1 MKKQIS
7 IFVFVM
13 SLFILGTLSSCSN
26 KQGSSQRWSEEKANE
41 WYSKLPWMSGCDY
54 IPATA
59 INQIEMWSEDTY
71 DSKEIDKEL
80 GWAQDLGFTTMRVFL
95 SSVVYKNDSKG
106 LKKRMDD
113 FLDICKKHGIKP
125 MFVFFDDCWNEES
138 SYGKQPLPKTGIHNS
153 GWVQDPSVS
162 LRKDTVKLY
171 EDLGRYVTDIVK
183 TFADDERILLWDLY
197 NEPGNRDHFTSSLPL
212 LKKTFEWARS
222 AKPSQPLTAGLWNW
236 NEKFNKLNAFQLN
249 NSDVISYHNYKDSTD
264 HKTLIK
270 HLQALNRPLVC
281 TEYMARTR
289 GSLFKDIMPILK
301 AQKVIAINWG
311 FVAGKTN
318 TMYAWDAPMP
328 NGEEPKVWFHD
339 IFRIDGT
346 PFSQDEVNLIKVLNG
361 K

>member
-7 IFVFVM
+7 IFVFGISLL
-13 SLFILGTLSSCSN
+13 SLFTLASCSN

-222 AKPSQPLTAGLWNW
+222 AKPSQPLTAG
-236 NEKFNKLNAFQLN
+236 
-249 NSDVISYHNYKDSTD
+249 
-264 HKTLIK
+264 
-270 HLQALNRPLVC
+270 
-281 TEYMARTR
+281 
-289 GSLFKDIMPILK
+289 
-301 AQKVIAINWG
+301 
-311 FVAGKTN
+311 
-318 TMYAWDAPMP
+318 
-328 NGEEPKVWFHD
+328 
-339 IFRIDGT
+339 
-346 PFSQDEVNLIKVLNG
+346 
-361 K
+361 